1 MNAVGPTR
9 VALLT
14 PPGRAAIA
22 TVLIHG
28 PEALPLVARYFTPAR
43 GAPFVTAAG
52 EAEIDR
58 PRYGRWQGPA
68 GEELVVCP
76 VAPTAVEIHCHGG
89 VAAAAAIIAALVAGG
104 AVASDPQEVALLA
117 EPDPIRRAALEALVH
132 ARTERTAS
140 ILLDQAEGALRR
152 ELAAALAA
160 LAAGDETVA
169 ASRLDELLRHARL
182 GGRLVEPFRVVLVG
196 APNAGKSSL
205 VNALMGF
212 QRSIV
217 HAQPGTTRDL
227 VTATTALE
235 GWPVELID
243 TAGLREADDPLEQAG
258 IARAVDQSHGADLV
272 LLVIDRSRNDAL
284 PAFANRAG
292 WAELVVVHNKCDLP
306 PGGRER
312 DPSSQGLP
320 CCLTSATTGE
330 GIERL
335 MEMIA
340 ARLVPSPPQPGAAVP
355 FTANQVEHLQQARQ
369 ALRVGQ
375 LQQAQEIL
383 ASMLSVAD

>member
-1 MNAVGPTR
+1 
-9 VALLT
+9 
-14 PPGRAAIA
+14 
-22 TVLIHG
+22 
-28 PEALPLVARYFTPAR
+28 
-43 GAPFVTAAG
+43 
-52 EAEIDR
+52 
-58 PRYGRWQGPA
+58 
-68 GEELVVCP
+68 
-76 VAPTAVEIHCHGG
+76 
-89 VAAAAAIIAALVAGG
+89 ALVAGG

-140 ILLDQAEGALRR
+140 ILLDQAEGALGR

-169 ASRLDELLRHARL
+169 ANRLDELLRHARL

-312 DPSSQGLP
+312 DPSSAGLP
-320 CCLTSATTGE
+320 CCLTSAATGE

-335 MEMIA
+335 LQMIA
-340 ARLVPSPPQPGAAVP
+340 ARLVPQPPLPGAAVP
-355 FTANQVEHLQQARQ
+355 FTATQVAHLQQARQ
-369 ALRVGQ
+369 ALRLGQ

-383 ASMLSVAD
+383 ASMLSAAG